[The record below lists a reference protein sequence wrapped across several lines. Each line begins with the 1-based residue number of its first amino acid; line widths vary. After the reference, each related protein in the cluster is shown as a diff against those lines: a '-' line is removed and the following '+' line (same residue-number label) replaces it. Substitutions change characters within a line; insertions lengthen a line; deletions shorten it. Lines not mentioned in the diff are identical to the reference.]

1 MKFTGI
7 ANLFPELC
15 PRCRGATRRG
25 FCSGCS
31 GDFAVVADACERCGL
46 PRPVRH
52 CPRLDTPWHV
62 DSVVAPFRYSMPLHR
77 HVQALKYH
85 RARKLGRALGLL
97 LAERLTP
104 YRDGVDA
111 LVAVPMHARR
121 VRQRGYNQA
130 VEIARTVAAEL
141 GLPILIRGIRRPSAA
156 PPQAT
161 LDAGRRLIN
170 LEGAF
175 SIEREVEGLKLA
187 IVDDVITT
195 GATINVL
202 ARSLRAAGARTP
214 NAWAVARTLSEKGNR
229 AEVR

>member
-15 PRCRGATRRG
+15 PRCRGATGRG
-25 FCSGCS
+25 FCAGCS
-31 GDFAVVADACERCGL
+31 RDFAVVDDACERCGL
-46 PRPVRH
+46 PQPVER

-62 DSVVAPFRYSMPLHR
+62 DSIIAPFAYSTPLHQ

-97 LAERLTP
+97 LAERLKP
-104 YRDGVDA
+104 HCGGVDA
-111 LVAVPMHARR
+111 LVAVPMHAAR

-130 VEIARTVAAEL
+130 IEIARTVAAEL
-141 GLPILIRGIRRPSAA
+141 GLPLLIRGVRRRSAA
-156 PPQAT
+156 PPQTA
-161 LDAGRRLIN
+161 LDARQRLKN

-175 SIEREVEGLKLA
+175 SIERPVEGLRLA

-195 GATINVL
+195 GATINAL
-202 ARSLRAAGARTP
+202 ARSLQAAGAGMP
-214 NAWAVARTLSEKGNR
+214 DAWAVARTLSPGN
-229 AEVR
+229 